1 MNSKT
6 DQPDAIEDEID
17 VRQLLHTLW
26 LQRKVII
33 VMALVSA
40 AVGLGVAQLSTKYVS
55 EAVLQLPQKKEQADG
70 SQSPIISA
78 ANYKRYESVLLT
90 GANLAKF

>member
-1 MNSKT
+1 MISKKDRPSAT
-6 DQPDAIEDEID
+6 DDEID

-33 VMALVSA
+33 LMALVSA

-55 EAVLQLPQKKEQADG
+55 EAVLQLPQKKVTSRQLSISHHFGGQLQALRKCAADRC
-70 SQSPIISA
+70 QS
-78 ANYKRYESVLLT
+78 
-90 GANLAKF
+90 G